1 MSENNDK
8 IEIINE
14 DICSYIEKNIPKDN
28 NTFESSLEKINNIFT
43 QIYNKLDEINQNK
56 EQKCSDE
63 FSRSFEE
70 LKKNQIDEINNSIKI
85 KDSNYIHLA
94 KILNSQIILYNFLG
108 EVFLEKYVNIKD
120 GDIFNIMNNI
130 TNNIILNYNT
140 LANMTVKLMENI
152 EIINEEINNLNMEI
166 DKKDNYIKQ
175 LNDKNNLLQEKLCKN
190 QQDDEI
196 ISIKLLNNKTNNKI
210 IEPYRDKL
218 LYKTNKLYSK
228 YILKSTPPKN
238 INYSNDINKKIY
250 FSDKI
255 VKQNNLSYKNI
266 ISNNPINNQNIS
278 FTDLTNL
285 FLKGNRI
292 FTIKM
297 LKDIINNLYNSKN
310 IFNNKCTENK
320 QPKETME
327 EYMYTYFNYKYGLN
341 NMVIEWA
348 TNIINGIKNFSQL
361 DSEICLFGK
370 ILRNDLDESCQY
382 IMPKLMKNINDTIT
396 KILKKEYQFKS
407 NEEISEYKNKV
418 IKNRLTLNL
427 VQMILDNIYTKNE
440 QEKIITQ
447 ITEAIN
453 VYKYKLANNENIDN
467 DNDILYRNKLTRIEL
482 NQKLLEKESESNSIS
497 YNEFINICHKIE
509 VNKREDYLKSLI
521 DIFKSNDKDNDG
533 ILDEIQFIDFVK
545 ELNIFDENNL
555 DNAIN
560 ELLNIIDPYGFKKF
574 IFTDCVEF
582 FLSYNINNKNVID
595 IINEKKGKC

>member
-8 IEIINE
+8 NEIINE

-28 NTFESSLEKINNIFT
+28 NTFENSLEKIKNIFT

-56 EQKCSDE
+56 EQKCGDE

-85 KDSNYIHLA
+85 KDSNYIHLV

-108 EVFLEKYVNIKD
+108 EVFLEKYVNVKD

-238 INYSNDINKKIY
+238 INYPNDIHKKIY

-255 VKQNNLSYKNI
+255 VKQNNLSYHI
-266 ISNNPINNQNIS
+266 
-278 FTDLTNL
+278 
-285 FLKGNRI
+285 
-292 FTIKM
+292 
-297 LKDIINNLYNSKN
+297 
-310 IFNNKCTENK
+310 
-320 QPKETME
+320 
-327 EYMYTYFNYKYGLN
+327 
-341 NMVIEWA
+341 
-348 TNIINGIKNFSQL
+348 
-361 DSEICLFGK
+361 K
-370 ILRNDLDESCQY
+370 ILVIIQS
-382 IMPKLMKNINDTIT
+382 II
-396 KILKKEYQFKS
+396 KIY
-407 NEEISEYKNKV
+407 
-418 IKNRLTLNL
+418 
-427 VQMILDNIYTKNE
+427 
-440 QEKIITQ
+440 
-447 ITEAIN
+447 
-453 VYKYKLANNENIDN
+453 
-467 DNDILYRNKLTRIEL
+467 
-482 NQKLLEKESESNSIS
+482 LL
-497 YNEFINICHKIE
+497 
-509 VNKREDYLKSLI
+509 LI
-521 DIFKSNDKDNDG
+521 
-533 ILDEIQFIDFVK
+533 
-545 ELNIFDENNL
+545 
-555 DNAIN
+555 
-560 ELLNIIDPYGFKKF
+560 
-574 IFTDCVEF
+574 
-582 FLSYNINNKNVID
+582 
-595 IINEKKGKC
+595 